1 MINSILD
8 LEENQIDQVVN
19 ELLHLCP
26 TLEEDLE
33 DLLGKI
39 GDISPQEALEYLISN
54 NPTLWAKTYLNWEAR
69 DYQIDILDQG
79 RKGKKIV
86 LRLGRRLGKT
96 ECMCILILWYA
107 YTQINACDENKYD
120 IIIITPYEAQVDL
133 IFDRLKQLI
142 DLSPV
147 FKGMIKRDVY
157 HRLELTNGTKI
168 KGFTAGSKSGNGAA
182 STNFIVIEKYVGS
195 YVA

>member
-1 MINSILD
+1 MINSILE
-8 LEENQIDQVVN
+8 LEEYQIDDIVQD
-19 ELLHLCP
+19 LSHLCP
-26 TLEEDLE
+26 SLEEDLE
-33 DLLGKI
+33 ELLGKI
-39 GDISPQEALEYLISN
+39 DDVSPQEALEYLVSD
-54 NPTLWAKTYLNWEAR
+54 NPVLWAKTYLNWEAR
-69 DYQIDILDQG
+69 DYQIEILNQG
-79 RKGKKIV
+79 RAGKKIV

-107 YTQINACDENKYD
+107 YTQVNACDENKYD

-168 KGFTAGSKSGNGAA
+168 KGFTAGLRNWPLRYKLLERPKALQTTA
-182 STNFIVIEKYVGS
+182 
-195 YVA
+195 